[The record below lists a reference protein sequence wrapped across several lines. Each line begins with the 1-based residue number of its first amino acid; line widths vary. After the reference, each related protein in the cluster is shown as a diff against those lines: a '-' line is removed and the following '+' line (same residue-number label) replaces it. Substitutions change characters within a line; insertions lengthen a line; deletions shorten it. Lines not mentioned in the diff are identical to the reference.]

1 MAAHTYHHRERLTGD
16 DNRTKY
22 NKKKKWFN
30 CHKEVEYQKYR
41 IFISV
46 YVNKQVID
54 HKSCHWFVCERTTL
68 PSDGDQAERRLC
80 ACVPA
85 TICCQTQL
93 CSCAFQSGSESS
105 PKMYDTNQRGGEAGR
120 DSSSSAAAAQIG
132 QKRLGHLGEEVEQLH
147 HSLLGLWW

>member
-54 HKSCHWFVCERTTL
+54 HKSCH
-68 PSDGDQAERRLC
+68 
-80 ACVPA
+80 
-85 TICCQTQL
+85 
-93 CSCAFQSGSESS
+93 
-105 PKMYDTNQRGGEAGR
+105 
-120 DSSSSAAAAQIG
+120 
-132 QKRLGHLGEEVEQLH
+132 
-147 HSLLGLWW
+147 